1 MDTTMNK
8 WTDLEIAIVTPLF
21 SSGADKK
28 WVEIRP
34 QSIKGELRFW
44 FRAMMYGLLKGKW
57 ENTKPILQKLEARI
71 FGNTDHSSPLQI
83 RIKPKK
89 TILQKPEEI
98 CDLSKTPG
106 IFYFG
111 FPFYRVERGTNYILN
126 KANLQPNSTFI
137 LSYCL
142 NSNSSE
148 THQIVEEVILG
159 SLWLMLH
166 FGGLGAR
173 TRRAFGGLQLLL
185 PTSVNSQLDFSFP
198 KNSTDI
204 VSYFTSNLKL
214 IEKIFSK
221 FAGIE
226 VGSVFEQT
234 NDTPKFSSFM
244 KWKTSFITSLQWTSW
259 QIAMDDLGK
268 FLRTFR
274 NNSTNAPNL
283 HITTPDYK
291 NIISKFLPTPPSN
304 KTITKTDS
312 WTTQSHTVTKW
323 DLRNDAFGLPLQI
336 RSQTRSNEA
345 SRLFAKYQKEKF
357 NISTKIVWQEG
368 NNQHIQDGHWHDR
381 RSSPLFIRLLPI
393 TSKQWV
399 AVILLL
405 DAEFLPPGA
414 TEFLDTTGKWPYV
427 KEVPKPSA
435 KQIDVA
441 DLSILYD
448 FLNSIGKQKNLSHL
462 GNLP

>member
-1 MDTTMNK
+1 MNK
-8 WTDLEIAIVTPLF
+8 WKDLEIAIVTPLF

-34 QSIKGELRFW
+34 PSIKGELRFW

-57 ENTKPILQKLEARI
+57 QDTKPILQKLEARI
-71 FGNTDHSSPLQI
+71 FGNTDCSSPLQI
-83 RIKPKK
+83 RIKTKN
-89 TILQKPEEI
+89 TIFQKPEEV

-106 IFYFG
+106 VFYFG
-111 FPFYRVERGTNYILN
+111 FPFYRVERGNNYILN
-126 KANLQPNSTFI
+126 KANLQPKSTFI

-148 THQIVEEVILG
+148 TLQIVEDVMLG

-185 PTSVNSQLDFSFP
+185 PASVNSQLNFSFP
-198 KNSTDI
+198 KNPTDI
-204 VSYFTSNLKL
+204 VSYFSTNLKS
-214 IEKIFSK
+214 IEQLFSN
-221 FAGIE
+221 FVGTE
-226 VGSVFEQT
+226 VGSIFEKS

-244 KWKTSFITSLQWTSW
+244 KWKTSFITSPRWTSW
-259 QIAMDDLGK
+259 QVAMDDLGK
-268 FLRTFR
+268 FLRSFR
-274 NNSTNAPNL
+274 NNSTNAPDL
-283 HITTPDYK
+283 HTTTSDYK
-291 NIISKFLPTPPSN
+291 NVISKFLPTPPSN
-304 KTITKTDS
+304 KIITQNDF
-312 WTTQSHTVTKW
+312 WVIQSHAVTKW

-336 RSQTRSNEA
+336 RSQTRSDKA
-345 SRLFAKYQKEKF
+345 SKLFKGKF

-368 NNQHIQDGHWHDR
+368 NNQQIQDGRWHDR

-399 AVILLL
+399 AIILLL

-414 TEFLDTTGKWPYV
+414 TEFLDTTGRWPYV

-448 FLNSIGKQKNLSHL
+448 FLNSIEKQKNLSFL
-462 GNLP
+462 GSLP